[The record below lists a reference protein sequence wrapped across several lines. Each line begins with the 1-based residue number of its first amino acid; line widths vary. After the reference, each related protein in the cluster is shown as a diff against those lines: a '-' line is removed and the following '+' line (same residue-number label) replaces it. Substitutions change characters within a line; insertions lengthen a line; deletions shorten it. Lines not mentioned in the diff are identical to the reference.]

1 MTVLALIRHG
11 PTEWN
16 AQKRLQGHSDTPL
29 SAEGRQEVA
38 DRVKNGLTSRLN
50 GFCWLSSPLRRARA
64 TAELLSGSPTTL
76 EDRLI
81 EMDWGDWEGRTLAD
95 LRAELGEAL
104 QINEDNGLDFR
115 PDGGESP
122 RGVQDRLRPWLV
134 EIAGEGRDVAAVT
147 HKGVIRALMAE
158 AYGWEMMGTPP
169 VKLDWTRLH
178 LFHIDAEGR
187 PEPVEMN
194 IPLGLGG
201 QEP

>member
-1 MTVLALIRHG
+1 
-11 PTEWN
+11 
-16 AQKRLQGHSDTPL
+16 
-29 SAEGRQEVA
+29 
-38 DRVKNGLTSRLN
+38 
-50 GFCWLSSPLRRARA
+50 
-64 TAELLSGSPTTL
+64 LLSGSPTTL